1 MKDRTAAEVRYF
13 VTKRFLLFFAL
24 ISLLSIS
31 SAAQMRTVPASYSTR
46 IGETRSRTVSPTKN
60 FSITPEQGFE
70 LEKEAFTQLNQK
82 RIENGMPELR
92 WSDDLARLARVHS
105 QDMADN
111 KYFSHR
117 GKDGSMVDNRADTL
131 GIRGWL
137 AIGENIAFMRGFS
150 DPVGV
155 AVEQWMASSAHR
167 RNLLSEQWTETAVGL
182 AVAPDGSFYFT
193 QVFTDKK

>member
-1 MKDRTAAEVRYF
+1 MFRH
-13 VTKRFLLFFAL
+13 FLILSAL
-24 ISLLSIS
+24 IISIS
-31 SAAQMRTVPASYSTR
+31 ATAAAQMRTVPASYSAR
-46 IGETRSRTVSPTKN
+46 VGETRSRTVAETANAN
-60 FSITPEQGFE
+60 FGITAEQGFA

-82 RIENGMPELR
+82 RMENGMPALR

-117 GKDGSMVDNRADTL
+117 GKDGSMVDSRADTL

-137 AIGENIAFMRGFS
+137 AIGENIAFMRGFA

-155 AVEQWMASSAHR
+155 AVKQWMASSAHR
-167 RNLLSEQWTETAVGL
+167 RNLLNEQWTESAVGL

>member
-1 MKDRTAAEVRYF
+1 MLRKV
-13 VTKRFLLFFAL
+13 LLFSAF
-24 ISLLSIS
+24 IICLSIGA
-31 SAAQMRTVPASYSTR
+31 AAQMRAVQASYSGR
-46 IGETRSRTVSPTKN
+46 VGETRSRTVTEAPKAN
-60 FSITPEQGFE
+60 FSITAEQGFE
-70 LEKEAFTQLNQK
+70 FEREAFTQLNQK

-137 AIGENIAFMRGFS
+137 AIGENIAFMRGFA

-155 AVEQWMASSAHR
+155 AVKQWMASSSHR